1 MNPSTPPAPAGQNP
15 WPIAIVCYFIIF
27 IAFIAWF
34 ITFAMRQKMDLVRD
48 DYYDQEIRFQ
58 QQIDRAQRTQ
68 SVSTQ
73 VTIAGDAAN
82 HFISIGLPREQA
94 AQSPAGTILLYR
106 PSDASLDQQFALKL
120 DADGVQRLDVHALLP
135 GLWKVRVQWTIGGQD
150 YSFDKNIV
158 LKRPAGST

>member
-1 MNPSTPPAPAGQNP
+1 MNPSTAPAPAGRNP
-15 WPIAIVCYFIIF
+15 WPIAIVCFFIVF

-58 QQIDRAQRTQ
+58 QQIDRVQRTQ
-68 SVSTQ
+68 SVSKQ
-73 VTIAGDAAN
+73 VSIASDAAN
-82 HFISIGLPREQA
+82 HFISIGLPHEQA
-94 AQSPAGTILLYR
+94 AQNPAGTILLYR

-120 DADGVQRLDVHALLP
+120 DASGVQRLDVHTLLP
-135 GLWKVRVQWTIGGQD
+135 GLWKVRVQWTSGGQD

-158 LKRPAGST
+158 LEQPAGST